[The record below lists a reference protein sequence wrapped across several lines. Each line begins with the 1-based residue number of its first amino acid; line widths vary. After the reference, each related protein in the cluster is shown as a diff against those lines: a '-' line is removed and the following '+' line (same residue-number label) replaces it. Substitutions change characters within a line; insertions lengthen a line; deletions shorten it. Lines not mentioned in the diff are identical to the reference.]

1 MIGLK
6 QNYPVLYRDTKD
18 YFNELS
24 ADSPTKTTFDK
35 RHGRI
40 EKREYQLMTDMS
52 WFKQKNE
59 LEGLKGLRRVKS
71 TIIEKDK
78 TCKFTRYFITSL
90 TELDEFADSVKKHL
104 TIENQ
109 LHWYL
114 DVIFC
119 EDASLVLNIF
129 RKIKLNLVSQA

>member
-52 WFKQKNE
+52 
-59 LEGLKGLRRVKS
+59 
-71 TIIEKDK
+71 
-78 TCKFTRYFITSL
+78 
-90 TELDEFADSVKKHL
+90 
-104 TIENQ
+104 
-109 LHWYL
+109 
-114 DVIFC
+114 
-119 EDASLVLNIF
+119 
-129 RKIKLNLVSQA
+129 